1 MTGTPRRTGT
11 DSDMHFCVPGL
22 AEFTLGPRA
31 VWTRGLA
38 RDMSLTYSVAE
49 KPVAFTIFA
58 QRSNC

>member
-1 MTGTPRRTGT
+1 
-11 DSDMHFCVPGL
+11 VPGL

>member
-1 MTGTPRRTGT
+1 
-11 DSDMHFCVPGL
+11 MHSRAGSRGVY
-22 AEFTLGPRA
+22 PRA
-31 VWTRGLA
+31 ARSVDPGAA

>member
-1 MTGTPRRTGT
+1 MMCRCGSAYGASRFLR
-11 DSDMHFCVPGL
+11 CVPDL
-22 AEFTLGPRA
+22 VEFTLGPRA